1 MKKHVY
7 AFVLLSFLTNMTK
20 ASNEP
25 PAMGNF
31 SLPVSQQPAP
41 FYSFG
46 QNIINKSDAQF
57 FLTPNGAKGATSHY
71 LELSPSFLYG
81 LSDQASVLVTLPYL
95 VNNTSNTAHS
105 SGYSDLNVQ
114 AEYAFFNT
122 SNSQLTQQ
130 ATVLGGVTFPTASL
144 RKIPPTGYDCPVYFV
159 GGTYN
164 TMLINWLWFASTGVQ
179 QASNTEKIHYKTQFF
194 YQSGIGHILSSQSN
208 RYIFLGLLELNGQT
222 NGSDKVSR
230 FSRAN
235 SSQNIV
241 YATPSLWLSTKKL
254 IFQLGLSIPI
264 TQQYQGAQNKTDY
277 YAAGILGWTF
287 D

>member
-1 MKKHVY
+1 MRKHVY
-7 AFVLLSFLTNMTK
+7 AFVLLSFWINITN

-46 QNIINKSDAQF
+46 QNIINKGGAQS

-81 LSDQASVLVTLPYL
+81 FSDQASVLVTLPYL
-95 VNNTSNTAHS
+95 VNNTSNHEHS

-114 AEYAFFNT
+114 TEYAFYNT
-122 SNSQLTQQ
+122 SNSQFTQQ
-130 ATVLGGVTFPTASL
+130 ATVLGGVTFPTGSL
-144 RKIPPTGYDCPVYFV
+144 RKNPPTGYDCPVYFV

-164 TMLINWLWFASTGVQ
+164 TMFIDWLWFASTGVQ

-194 YQSGIGHILSSQSN
+194 YQSGIGRILSSQSN

-230 FSRAN
+230 FSRPN

-241 YATPSLWLSTKKL
+241 YGTPSLWFSTQKL

-264 TQQYQGAQNKTDY
+264 IQQYQGAQSKTDY